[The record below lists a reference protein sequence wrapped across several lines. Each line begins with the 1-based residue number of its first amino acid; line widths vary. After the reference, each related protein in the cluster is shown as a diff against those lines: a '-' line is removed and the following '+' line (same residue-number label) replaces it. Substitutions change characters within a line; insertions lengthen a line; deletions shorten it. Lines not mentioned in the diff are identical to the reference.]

1 MSKNLTV
8 SNIELETKNIPLT
21 EPLMVAAEQAAL
33 QKKDQSSLLWEA
45 VVQNLK
51 VQVGVEVH

>member
-1 MSKNLTV
+1 
-8 SNIELETKNIPLT
+8 
-21 EPLMVAAEQAAL
+21 MVAAEQAAL